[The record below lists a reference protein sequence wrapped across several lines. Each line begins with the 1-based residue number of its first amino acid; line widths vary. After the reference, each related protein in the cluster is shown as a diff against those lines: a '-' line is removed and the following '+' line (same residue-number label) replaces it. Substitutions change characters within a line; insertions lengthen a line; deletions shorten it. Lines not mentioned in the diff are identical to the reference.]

1 MMRLDAREL
10 LNIEHVRLQNVDRL
24 RGKRLKGVS
33 TDSRTVRPGDVFFA
47 VKGERFDG
55 HAFVAEAF
63 SHGCTAAVVEKRLPR
78 ATQGLDNFP
87 ILFVKDSIHALG
99 QFARWYR
106 RKFDIPIIA
115 VTGSN
120 GKTTT
125 KEMIAAVLGQE
136 FSVLKTEGNLNNH
149 IGVPMTLFRLDKK
162 YGAAVVE
169 MGTNHFGEL
178 EYLCSVAEPTH
189 GLITNIARAHLEFFG
204 SLEGVARAKGEAF
217 DWLASRGVGFV
228 NVDDPLV
235 VERAKVLKH
244 RFTYGFG
251 GKRVNVR
258 GRLLGF
264 NEKVQPRFSFGGYP
278 LSRPLSVQLRT
289 YGKHTAENALAAA
302 AVGFHF
308 GVRARKIK
316 SALEKHRP
324 GTKRMEVLRIQSV
337 TILNDTYNAN
347 PDSVRSALQT
357 LAAMECKG
365 RRIVVVGDML
375 ELGDSSERE
384 HEGVGKEIG
393 RLGFEYVL
401 TFGKESAATC
411 TESHATHAYHFEEKS
426 ALTAY
431 LEKLVEPGDVVLVKG
446 SRGMKMEDV
455 VIHLTEYL
463 RAKT

>member
-1 MMRLDAREL
+1 MMRVDAREL
-10 LNIEHVRLQNVDRL
+10 LNIECVRVQNVDKL

-33 TDSRTVRPGDVFFA
+33 TDSRTVKSGDVFFA
-47 VKGERFDG
+47 VRGERFDG

-63 SHGCTAAVVEKRLPR
+63 SRGCTAAVVEERLPR
-78 ATQGLDNFP
+78 STPGLDNSP
-87 ILFVKDSIHALG
+87 IIFVKDTIRALG
-99 QFARWYR
+99 EFARWYR
-106 RKFDIPIIA
+106 RRFDIPIIA

-136 FSVLKTEGNLNNH
+136 FSTLKTEGNLNNH

-162 YGAAVVE
+162 HDAAVVE

-178 EYLCSVAEPTH
+178 EYLCSVTEPTH
-189 GLITNIARAHLEFFG
+189 GLVTNIARAHLEFFG

-258 GRLLGF
+258 GRFLGF
-264 NEKVQPRFSFGGYP
+264 NERVQPRFSFGGYP
-278 LSRPLSVQLRT
+278 LSRPLSVQLGT

-302 AVGFHF
+302 AVGLHF
-308 GVRARKIK
+308 GIGSRKIK
-316 SALEKHRP
+316 SVLEKHRP
-324 GTKRMEVLRIQSV
+324 GTKRMEVLRIQGV

-357 LAAMECKG
+357 LAVMECRG
-365 RRIVVVGDML
+365 RKIVVLGDML
-375 ELGDSSERE
+375 ELGDSSKRE
-384 HEGVGKEIG
+384 HKGIGKEIG

-401 TFGKESAATC
+401 TYGKESEMVC
-411 TESHATHAYHFEEKS
+411 TESHATHAFHYGEKS
-426 ALTAY
+426 ALTVY
-431 LEKLVEPGDVVLVKG
+431 LKKLVKLGDVVLVKG
-446 SRGMKMEDV
+446 SRGMRMEDV
-455 VIHLTEYL
+455 MIHLIEYL

>member
-10 LNIEHVRLQNVDRL
+10 LNIDHVRVQNIERL

-33 TDSRTVRPGDVFFA
+33 TDSRTVKPGEVFFA

-55 HAFVAEAF
+55 HTFVAEVF
-63 SHGCTAAVVEKRLPR
+63 SRGCTAAVVEERLPR
-78 ATQGLDNFP
+78 ATPGLDDSP
-87 ILFVKDSIHALG
+87 IIFVKDSIRALG

-125 KEMIAAVLGQE
+125 KEMIAAVLSQKL
-136 FSVLKTEGNLNNH
+136 SVLKTEGNLNNH

-162 YGAAVVE
+162 HDAAVVE

-189 GLITNIARAHLEFFG
+189 GMITNIARAHLEFFG
-204 SLEGVARAKGEAF
+204 NLEGVARAKGEVF

-235 VERAKVLKH
+235 VERAKVLKR
-244 RFTYGFG
+244 RFRYGFG

-258 GRLLGF
+258 GRFLGF

-278 LSRPLSVQLRT
+278 LSRPLSVQLQT
-289 YGKHTAENALAAA
+289 YGKHTAENALP
-302 AVGFHF
+302 AVAIGLHF
-308 GVRARKIK
+308 GVAAGKIR

-324 GTKRMEVLRIQSV
+324 DTKRMEVLRIQGV

-357 LAAMECKG
+357 LAAMECRG
-365 RRIVVVGDML
+365 RKLVVLGDML
-375 ELGDSSERE
+375 ELGESSKRE
-384 HEGVGKEIG
+384 HIGVGKEIR
-393 RLGFEYVL
+393 RLGFECVL
-401 TFGKESAATC
+401 TFGKETAVVCA
-411 TESHATHAYHFEEKS
+411 ESHATQAIHYEEKS
-426 ALTAY
+426 ALAAY
-431 LEKLVEPGDVVLVKG
+431 LETLVQPGDVVLVKG

-455 VIHLTEYL
+455 VIRLTEYL

>member
-10 LNIEHVRLQNVDRL
+10 FNIELIRVQNVDRL

-33 TDSRTVRPGDVFFA
+33 TDSRTVKPGDVFFA
-47 VKGERFDG
+47 IKGERFDG

-63 SHGCTAAVVEKRLPR
+63 SRGCTAAVVEERLRR
-78 ATQGLDNFP
+78 ATQGLDDFP
-87 ILFVKDSIHALG
+87 IIFVKDATRALG

-106 RKFDIPIIA
+106 RRFDIPIIA

-125 KEMIAAVLGQE
+125 KEMIAAVLGE
-136 FSVLKTEGNLNNH
+136 KFSVLKTEGNLNNH

-162 YGAAVVE
+162 HNAAVVE

-204 SLEGVARAKGEAF
+204 SLEGVARAKGEVF
-217 DWLASRGVGFV
+217 DWLGSRGVGFV

-235 VERAKVLKH
+235 VEKAGMLRR

-264 NEKVQPRFSFGGYP
+264 NEKVQPRFSFGGHP

-289 YGKHTAENALAAA
+289 YGKHAAENALAAA
-302 AVGFHF
+302 AVGLHF
-308 GVRARKIK
+308 GVGVRKIK
-316 SALEKHRP
+316 YALEKHRP
-324 GTKRMEVLRIQSV
+324 GAKRMELLRIQRV

-347 PDSVRSALQT
+347 PDSVRGALQT
-357 LAAMECKG
+357 LAMMECKG
-365 RRIVVVGDML
+365 RKIVVLGDML

-384 HEGVGKEIG
+384 HKGVGKEIR

-411 TESHATHAYHFEEKS
+411 TESDATYACHFEEKP

-431 LEKLVEPGDVVLVKG
+431 LQKLVKPGDVVLVKG
-446 SRGMKMEDV
+446 SRGMRMEDV
-455 VIHLTEYL
+455 VIYLTEYL